1 MKYFRFTL
9 HEIMWEVSYANLLMY
24 LGTIPSYKKDG
35 EEETDHK
42 EIGMDQLFNMMN
54 HGDTTGK

>member
-1 MKYFRFTL
+1 
-9 HEIMWEVSYANLLMY
+9 MY
-24 LGTIPSYKKDG
+24 LATVPSYKKDG
-35 EEETDHK
+35 EEEEVHE